1 MSRLL
6 QELST
11 PCGGLLLASRF
22 RTWEITLS
30 FLLTITKQMSIEI
43 LSSEPWSFDNHMVMQ
58 LYEKDSAI
66 EELSINQAS
75 FWVQLPGIPMQYLT
89 MEAAVKISSVI
100 GEVIRPI
107 NPKETDGGN
116 FIRLKVTIDLS
127 LPLC

>member
-1 MSRLL
+1 
-6 QELST
+6 
-11 PCGGLLLASRF
+11 
-22 RTWEITLS
+22 
-30 FLLTITKQMSIEI
+30 MSIEI
-43 LSSEPWSFDNHMVMQ
+43 LLSEPWSFDKHLVVTQ

-75 FWVQLPGIPMQYLT
+75 FWVQLQGIPIRYLT
-89 MEAAVKISSVI
+89 MEATVKISSVI

>member
-1 MSRLL
+1 M
-6 QELST
+6 
-11 PCGGLLLASRF
+11 ASRF

-30 FLLTITKQMSIEI
+30 FLLSITKWMSIEI
-43 LSSEPWSFDNHMVMQ
+43 LSSEPWSFDKHLVVTQ

-75 FWVQLPGIPMQYLT
+75 FWVQLQGIPIRYLT
-89 MEAAVKISSVI
+89 MEATVKISSVI

>member
-43 LSSEPWSFDNHMVMQ
+43 LSSEPWSFDNHLVMQ

-75 FWVQLPGIPMQYLT
+75 FWVQLQGIPIRYLT
-89 MEAAVKISSVI
+89 MEATVKISSVI

>member
-30 FLLTITKQMSIEI
+30 FLHTITKQMSIEI
-43 LSSEPWSFDNHMVMQ
+43 LSSEPWSLDNHLVMQ

-66 EELSINQAS
+66 EESSINQAS
-75 FWVQLPGIPMQYLT
+75 FWVQLQGIPIQYLT

>member
-11 PCGGLLLASRF
+11 PCGGLIMASRF

-30 FLLTITKQMSIEI
+30 FLLSITKWMSIEI
-43 LSSEPWSFDNHMVMQ
+43 LSSEPWSFDKHLVVTQ

-66 EELSINQAS
+66 EELSFNQAS
-75 FWVQLPGIPMQYLT
+75 FWVQLQGIPIRYLT
-89 MEAAVKISSVI
+89 MEAAVKINSVI

-107 NPKETDGGN
+107 NPKETDGKFHTSEGHY
-116 FIRLKVTIDLS
+116 
-127 LPLC
+127 